1 MATFIAKPCRTA
13 AGTLLDCVGS
23 HPSCSQHGIL
33 RQCCWWVQILKV
45 IPYSAMQLY
54 SYEVFKRLFSGPK
67 GSLSVQGRLAA
78 GACAGMTATL
88 VRSASLKAGSLSS
101 LPPLLVDSISLE
113 SIAGHAPTDVIVHM
127 LTPPCKTPLC

>member
-1 MATFIAKPCRTA
+1 M
-13 AGTLLDCVGS
+13 LDCDGS
-23 HPSCSQHGIL
+23 HSLCMQHGSL
-33 RQCCWWVQILKV
+33 RRCCWWVQILKV

-88 VRSASLKAGSLSS
+88 VSPASLKAGFLSC
-101 LPPLLVDSISLE
+101 LPSDSIFLKSR
-113 SIAGHAPTDVIVHM
+113 SGQPPT
-127 LTPPCKTPLC
+127 

>member
-23 HPSCSQHGIL
+23 HPSCSQYGIL

-67 GSLSVQGRLAA
+67 GSLSVQGRLGRWRLCRHDSHTGTLGLPQGWLSQLSAPS
-78 GACAGMTATL
+78 AC
-88 VRSASLKAGSLSS
+88 
-101 LPPLLVDSISLE
+101 
-113 SIAGHAPTDVIVHM
+113 
-127 LTPPCKTPLC
+127 